1 MRGSRQAL
9 SGLVLGLSLL
19 GGVALPAPA
28 DARDALRPLPGDR
41 MVRVPP
47 AHRVVV
53 HGGIGY
59 RVAQGVWYAPFGG
72 AWVVVQPPWG
82 VVVPVLPAFST
93 VVVID
98 GVRYHRVHEDL
109 YREVPG
115 GYEAV
120 APPALE
126 GPAGSAPPRISPLR
140 GQDARQQADDRYA
153 CHRWAVEQTGFDPT
167 GSGLRPVPAAS
178 AASPPGGPADYRR
191 AWEACLAGRGYE
203 LR

>member
-1 MRGSRQAL
+1 MAGARQLLSGFAL
-9 SGLVLGLSLL
+9 SLVLL
-19 GGVALPAPA
+19 GGLGAPGPTE
-28 DARDALRPLPGDR
+28 ARDALRPLPGDR
-41 MVRVPP
+41 IVRVPP

-53 HGGIGY
+53 HGGVGY
-59 RVAQGVWYAPFGG
+59 RYAQGIWYAPFGG

-82 VVVPVLPAFST
+82 VVVPVLPAFAT

-120 APPALE
+120 ALPAVAA
-126 GPAGSAPPRISPLR
+126 GAGSAPPVVSPLR
-140 GQDARQQADDRYA
+140 DQDARQQADDRYA

-167 GSGLRPVPAAS
+167 GTARVTPGAS
-178 AASPPGGPADYRR
+178 APAQPGGPAEYRR
-191 AWEACLAGRGYE
+191 AWQACLGGRGYE
-203 LR
+203 VR